1 MATEEYINKH
11 PELIDVIMERRSI
24 RKYTDEKISDED
36 IEKILLAG
44 HYAPNA
50 ANKQTWEFIAVTN
63 MELNKKIAKIV
74 DDCYDTISDILD
86 DKDAKKTIKYSK
98 FYATFFK
105 NAPLAVYCVATPY
118 ISGSD
123 ASYAMLG
130 EEGRYYRENRE
141 NAQSGLQSVCAAIE
155 NMILAG
161 WALGIGSVWLTAPIV
176 AKDEIEKILEIK
188 EGRLVAVVAFGYP
201 SQAPKEPT
209 RKPLGEV
216 VRYIR

>member
-1 MATEEYINKH
+1 MISEEYIKKN
-11 PELIDVIMERRSI
+11 PELIDIIMARRSV

-44 HYAPNA
+44 HYAPNT
-50 ANKQTWEFIAVTN
+50 ANMQTWEFVAVTN
-63 MELNKKIAKIV
+63 METNKNIANIV
-74 DDCYDTISDILD
+74 DDCFDTISNLLD
-86 DKDAKKTIKYSK
+86 DKDAKKSIKYSK

-105 NAPLAVYCVATPY
+105 DAPLAVYCVVTPY
-118 ISGSD
+118 VSGSD

-141 NAQSGLQSVCAAIE
+141 NVQSGLQSVCAAIE

-161 WALGIGSVWLTAPIV
+161 WALGIGSVWLTAPMV
-176 AKDEIEKILEIK
+176 AKDEIERVLEIK

-201 SQAPKEPT
+201 SQAPKEVI
-209 RKPLGEV
+209 RKPLGDV